1 MAAEATVFFKRLASL
16 ISEKRKESY
25 ACVMG
30 WLRCVVSFCLLR
42 SSLVCL
48 RGTRIKQKKIDC
60 DAIAE
65 AVSLAR
71 VQI

>member
-16 ISEKRKESY
+16 LSEKRKEQY

-30 WLRCVVSFCLLR
+30 WLRCVVLFCLPR
-42 SSLVCL
+42 SSLVCMC
-48 RGTRIKQKKIDC
+48 GTRIKQKKIDC

-65 AVSLAR
+65 AVSLA
-71 VQI
+71 QIQT